1 MASAVGTDKLLS
13 NLLVQIWDHD
23 PAVNTVKVTTP
34 DGGTTERWV
43 DLRDYDKFAAAVC
56 ATVFGG
62 TGPVLLEIV
71 ASEAEDETDASVT
84 IIKTSGAIVLNALAE
99 WYILECT
106 AEEVVQLGEAAG
118 YNLRYVAARITTQNA
133 GDEAVVVYL
142 ATPRRPHDAVTAN
155 SNTL

>member
-1 MASAVGTDKLLS
+1 MASAVGTDKILS

-23 PAVNTVKVTTP
+23 PGTTDAKVTSP

-71 ASEAEDETDASVT
+71 ASEAEDETDGSVT
-84 IIKTSGAIVLNALAE
+84 VIKTSGAIVLNALTE
-99 WYILECT
+99 WHVLECS
-106 AEEVVQLGEAAG
+106 AEEIVQLGEAAG
-118 YNLRYVAARITTQNA
+118 YDLRYVAARITTQHL